1 MRGGAGAAALLLAA
15 AAVSAVPVRPGTRA
29 AAPAASLAHDIN
41 IVHVTDVHS
50 WLSGH
55 LHEPANEADYPDVLA
70 LFQHLEA
77 RAHAQ
82 GRDIFLFNSGDIVD
96 GTGLAGATAVDGAAL
111 TPIIRQM
118 PFAALT
124 CGNHELYINS
134 TVENL
139 VQSGFIDSWR
149 GLYVQG
155 NIRNATTDAL
165 LGAPFAHIKG
175 ALGTELVVLGFLYNM
190 ADACGTVRVEDVAAA
205 IQRPWFAQA
214 MQAASSPSVQAIV
227 VLAHM
232 HFEDPLV
239 AVIRKAIR
247 KANVGK
253 PLILL
258 TGHSHI
264 RAYAVLD
271 PWAVTM
277 ESGKYLDTVG
287 LLGCSSSAAGL
298 ACDHEFVTPHRPTFY
313 NLTATSAATFQTPA
327 SRAMRTD
334 VRKLRRELG
343 LDQVIGCSAREYRVW
358 APVDAP
364 DSLWRLFV
372 QQIAP
377 AELPLPA
384 QKHLVFVGSTGSFRW
399 NLYQGPVSLD
409 DTYVV
414 NPFKDPFVAARTV
427 PGPVLAAALA
437 AVLHK
442 KVDMSSEGLRTADMA
457 WLNGELPAY
466 LSSVAPEDLDPRVD
480 YDLVWFAFDT
490 PVMQAALAKA
500 NGGVAVPV
508 SSFRQGDIDSR
519 SVFES
524 FIRREWPCLSRGA
537 SPGQLSE

>member
-1 MRGGAGAAALLLAA
+1 MPDGLPLTSLALDHALLDWGLFSAA
-15 AAVSAVPVRPGTRA
+15 
-29 AAPAASLAHDIN
+29 
-41 IVHVTDVHS
+41 
-50 WLSGH
+50 
-55 LHEPANEADYPDVLA
+55 
-70 LFQHLEA
+70 
-77 RAHAQ
+77 
-82 GRDIFLFNSGDIVD
+82 
-96 GTGLAGATAVDGAAL
+96 
-111 TPIIRQM
+111 
-118 PFAALT
+118 
-124 CGNHELYINS
+124 
-134 TVENL
+134 
-139 VQSGFIDSWR
+139 
-149 GLYVQG
+149 
-155 NIRNATTDAL
+155 
-165 LGAPFAHIKG
+165 
-175 ALGTELVVLGFLYNM
+175 
-190 ADACGTVRVEDVAAA
+190 
-205 IQRPWFAQA
+205 
-214 MQAASSPSVQAIV
+214 
-227 VLAHM
+227 
-232 HFEDPLV
+232 
-239 AVIRKAIR
+239 

-427 PGPVLAAALA
+427 PGPPVRGGSILPILPVLVAAVTDAARRRRSCSRRSFSRSCSCNLRRSLRRRCFSSAIASSPPVATLSEDEVVAFASARLRAAFFSARSSFFDFGRSALSPVPATSTFVMVACFVFNGCLCRGAQRSDARTRRLAAERP
-437 AVLHK
+437 
-442 KVDMSSEGLRTADMA
+442 M
-457 WLNGELPAY
+457 
-466 LSSVAPEDLDPRVD
+466 
-480 YDLVWFAFDT
+480 
-490 PVMQAALAKA
+490 
-500 NGGVAVPV
+500 
-508 SSFRQGDIDSR
+508 
-519 SVFES
+519 
-524 FIRREWPCLSRGA
+524 RRAHL
-537 SPGQLSE
+537 